1 MPWHNWMKSLDVSNF
16 RNGEILQEAIRKLLL
31 LMMSSNCTGNNR
43 SIVMSKYIDVISMI
57 F

>member
-16 RNGEILQEAIRKLLL
+16 RNSEILQEAIRKLLM

-43 SIVMSKYIDVISMI
+43 PIVMSKYIDVINTI